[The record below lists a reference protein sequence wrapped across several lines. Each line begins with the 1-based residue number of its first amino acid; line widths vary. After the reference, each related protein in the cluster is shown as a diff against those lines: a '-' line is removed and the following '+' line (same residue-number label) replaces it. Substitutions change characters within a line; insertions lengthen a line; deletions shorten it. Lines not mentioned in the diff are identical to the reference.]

1 MSPPRILHVGLG
13 LGLGLA
19 GTVVAP
25 AAAQEP
31 RELDRVQVTATRTPR
46 PLERTPASLTV
57 LSGEE
62 LRTDTPGVGLSEK
75 LAGVPGLLAR
85 NRQNLA
91 QDEQV
96 SIRGFG
102 TRASFGIRSLRVL
115 VDGLPATLPDGQ
127 GQVSNLPLA
136 GLARVEVLRGPFAAL
151 HGNGAGGVL
160 QLFTPEGGGPTV
172 LGGGLALSGF
182 GTWRLSTVSGGE
194 FAGWDYSTSSSYL
207 RTDGWREHSRAR
219 RDVLHAKASRPLAGG
234 RLTLVLNGLDAP
246 DARDPQGLTR
256 EQMQAD
262 ARQASAAAGLFDTRK
277 SARQWQ
283 LGAIYERDAGAGTV
297 RLLGYG
303 GERRVEQVLGLPVAA
318 QAAPTSAGG
327 WIELESPLAGFD
339 ARWTWRAR
347 DAARPLDVVVGLA
360 LESQRQ
366 ARRGY
371 ENFAGDRPGLRGALR
386 QDQADRVRTLDPYL
400 QANWEVAA
408 DWTVSAGLRHS
419 RVEFESDDRYIA
431 AGNPD
436 DSGRVAYRGTSPV
449 LGATWRARPWL
460 ALHAALGRSFET
472 PTFIE
477 LAYRDDGA
485 GGPNFRLRPMHS
497 RNAEVGLRFDRARVA
512 GEAAL
517 FRADTRDELAVS
529 ASSGGRTVYRNVG
542 RARRQGA
549 EAALRFDLPGHW
561 TARLGLTWLDATF
574 RDAFACSGPGCTAS
588 PVLPAGTRIPG
599 VPRTQAALSLRWGRA
614 QGWYA
619 QGEAVHAGDATANL
633 AGTDVADGY
642 TLLGASMGYGFRTR
656 RSDGRV
662 FLGVANLTDE
672 AHAGSLIVNEANRRY
687 YEPGAGRTLT
697 AGIDL
702 RWH

>member
-1 MSPPRILHVGLG
+1 MSPPRILHIG

-46 PLERTPASLTV
+46 ALERTPASITV
-57 LSGEE
+57 VEGDT
-62 LRTDTPGVGLSEK
+62 LRTDTPGIGLSEK

-102 TRASFGIRSLRVL
+102 TRASFGIRSVRVF

-151 HGNGAGGVL
+151 YGNGAGGVV
-160 QLFTPEGGGPTV
+160 QLFTPDGGEPDV

-182 GTWRLSTVSGGE
+182 GTWRLSTGFTGE
-194 FAGWDYSTSSSYL
+194 LAGWDYSTSSSYL
-207 RTDGWREHSRAR
+207 RTDGWRAHSRAR
-219 RDVLHAKASRPLAGG
+219 RDVLHARASRPAAGG
-234 RLTLVLNGLDAP
+234 RLTLVLNGFDSP
-246 DARDPQGLTR
+246 DAQDPQGLTR
-256 EQMQAD
+256 EQVEAD
-262 ARQASAAAGLFDTRK
+262 PRQASAAALAFGTRK

-283 LGAIYERDAGAGTV
+283 LGAIWERDLAGGAL

-303 GERRVEQVLGLPVAA
+303 GRRRIEQVLGVPVAA

-327 WIELESPLAGFD
+327 WIELDSPLAGVD
-339 ARWTWRAR
+339 ARWAWRAR
-347 DAARPLDVVVGLA
+347 DATRPLEIVVGLG
-360 LESQRQ
+360 LETQRQ

-371 ENFAGDRPGLRGALR
+371 ENFAGAALGVRGALR
-386 QDQADRVRTLDPYL
+386 QDQHDRVRSLDPYL
-400 QANWEVAA
+400 QATWDVAP
-408 DWTVSAGLRHS
+408 DWTLSAGVRHS
-419 RVEFESDDRYIA
+419 RVGFRSDDRYLA
-431 AGNPD
+431 PGNPD
-436 DSGRVAYRGTSPV
+436 DSGRVEYRGTSPV
-449 LGATWRARPWL
+449 VGATWRATPNL
-460 ALHAALGRSFET
+460 ALHAALGRGFET

-485 GGPNFRLRPMHS
+485 GGPNFRLRPMRS
-497 RNAEVGLRFDRARVA
+497 RNAEVGLRFDAGRVA
-512 GEAAL
+512 GEATL
-517 FRADTRDELAVS
+517 FRSDTSDELAVS
-529 ASSGGRTVYRNVG
+529 ASSGGRTAYRNVG

-549 EAALRFDLPGHW
+549 EAALRFDPAPRW
-561 TARLGLTWLDATF
+561 QARLGLTWLDASF
-574 RDAFACSGPGCTAS
+574 REAFACSGPGCSA

-599 VPRTQAALSLRWGRA
+599 VPRTQATASLRWGGA

-619 QGEAVHAGDATANL
+619 QAEAMHVGKVSAHL
-633 AGTDVADGY
+633 AGVDVADGY
-642 TLLGASMGYGFRTR
+642 TLLGASAGYGFSTA
-656 RSDGRV
+656 RSEGRV
-662 FLGVANLTDE
+662 FLGVANLDDR
-672 AHAGSLIVNEANRRY
+672 AHVGSVIVNETNRRY
-687 YEPGAGRTLT
+687 YEPGAGRALT
-697 AGIDL
+697 AGVEL
-702 RWH
+702 RWD